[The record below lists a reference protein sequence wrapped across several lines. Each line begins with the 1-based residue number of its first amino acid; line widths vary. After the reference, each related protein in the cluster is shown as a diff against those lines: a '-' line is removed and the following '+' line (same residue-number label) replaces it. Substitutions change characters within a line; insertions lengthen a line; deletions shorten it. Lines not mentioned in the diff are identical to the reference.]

1 MRHPNLLL
9 LLLMPWSVTCNAA
22 ETLKIGITPNY
33 APLAFEEDGVLQGL
47 EVDMAKNLGLRL
59 GRDIRFV
66 KLPWH
71 ALIPSLEDND
81 IDVVMTG
88 MSISSALTQRVAFAT
103 PYMRIGQM
111 GLVRIDSVGR
121 YARLLDLYTTRDRVG
136 FEQGTTGHQF
146 AQAKLP
152 NAELEPFDDVDT
164 GVAMLRQGR
173 IDLFI
178 HDAPTVWHIAGKT
191 EERHL
196 VGLYWPLTEE
206 YLAWAVRKDDPIL
219 KHGLDRAIEDWKA
232 EGYLESIINRWIPLQ
247 IQVTAR

>member
-1 MRHPNLLL
+1 MRHRILFLFFVML
-9 LLLMPWSVTCNAA
+9 WSITGSAA
-22 ETLKIGITPNY
+22 EILKVGITPNY

-47 EVDMAKNLGLRL
+47 EVDLAKNLGLRL

-71 ALIPSLEDND
+71 ALIPSLENKE

-88 MSISSALTQRVAFAT
+88 MSITPARSQRIAFAT
-103 PYMRIGQM
+103 PYMTIGQM

-136 FEQGTTGHQF
+136 FEQGTTGHHF

-152 NAELEPFDDVDT
+152 NARLEPFDNVDT
-164 GVAMLRQGR
+164 AVTMLRQGR

-178 HDAPTVWHIAGKT
+178 HDAPTIWRIAGNPD
-191 EERHL
+191 ERDL
-196 VGLYWPLTEE
+196 IGLYWPLTEE
-206 YLAWAVRKDDPIL
+206 YLAWAIRKDDAIL
-219 KHGLDRAIEDWKA
+219 KRGLDRTVEDWKA

>member
-1 MRHPNLLL
+1 MRQHPILLL
-9 LLLMPWSVTCNAA
+9 LVVLWSITGSTA
-22 ETLKIGITPNY
+22 EILKVGITPNY

-59 GRDIRFV
+59 GRNIRFV

-71 ALIPSLEDND
+71 ALIPSLENKD

-88 MSISSALTQRVAFAT
+88 MSITPARSRRVTFTA

-152 NAELEPFDDVDT
+152 NAKLEPFDSVDT
-164 GVAMLRQGR
+164 AVAMLRQGR
-173 IDLFI
+173 LDLFI
-178 HDAPTVWHIAGKT
+178 HDAPTIWHIAGKT
-191 EERHL
+191 DERDL
-196 VGLYWPLTEE
+196 IGLYWPLTEE
-206 YLAWAVRKDDPIL
+206 YLAWAVRKDDVIL
-219 KHGLDRAIEDWKA
+219 KRGLDRTVEDWKA
-232 EGYLESIINRWIPLQ
+232 EGYLESMINHWIPVQ
-247 IQVTAR
+247 IQVTRR